1 MSTAFSQVTVRVV
14 EVSADGRIGIAV
26 ASQWRKN
33 NLLFLHGEEGQALL
47 SRLHRWAIAEDENG
61 RSYLLWEADHPRY
74 QGLVIQP
81 FDSRYCFE
89 VSPVEDLGKV
99 K

>member
-1 MSTAFSQVTVRVV
+1 MSTAFPQVTVRVV
-14 EVSADGRIGIAV
+14 EVSADGRMGIAV
-26 ASQWRKN
+26 ASQWQKN
-33 NLLFLHGEEGQALL
+33 NLLFLHGQEGRDVL
-47 SRLHRWAIAEDENG
+47 SRLPRWARAEDEHG